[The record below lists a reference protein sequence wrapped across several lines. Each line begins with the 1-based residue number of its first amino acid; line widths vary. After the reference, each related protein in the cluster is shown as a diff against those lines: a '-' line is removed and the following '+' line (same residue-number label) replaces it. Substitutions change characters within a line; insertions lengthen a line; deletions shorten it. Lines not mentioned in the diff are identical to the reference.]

1 MRRVTL
7 KAGRLQSMEIR
18 KTLLAVINFMIRMLI
33 ISVRGTNNL
42 RISEILTTFF
52 NEKVCRGAK

>member
-33 ISVRGTNNL
+33 ISVRGTNKL

>member
-18 KTLLAVINFMIRMLI
+18 KTLLAVINFVIRMLI
-33 ISVRGTNNL
+33 ISVRGTNKL